1 MAIQQRIIN
10 GSNTEIYAGG
20 GNFIT
25 QSAPTNFHRFWPRKI
40 LAEGETADDYREV
53 TPAEKA
59 SIEAADAKW
68 VEPSEELLA
77 ETATAGIAYNP
88 KTGYFEL
95 NTLTDITTE
104 QIRLILLY
112 IQRPPYNVFAS
123 NHSRNLLR
131 TNLWLA
137 SGQSTSDEP
146 VSLKQIFLGWSAAE
160 VINLN
165 NGLTEETYSTRINGT
180 GTFKNCTKLIRILGP
195 FRFYPAPDAQAF
207 LNCTQLRSFPLR
219 DVAYD
224 IDLHYSPN
232 IDLDT
237 LIYMVTYAINK
248 SPITITLHP
257 DAHARLTEELIA
269 QAAEKQITFATT

>member
-1 MAIQQRIIN
+1 M
-10 GSNTEIYAGG
+10 
-20 GNFIT
+20 
-25 QSAPTNFHRFWPRKI
+25 
-40 LAEGETADDYREV
+40 

-68 VEPSEELLA
+68 VEPSKELLA

-112 IQRPPYNVFAS
+112 IQRPPYNVFAP

-160 VINLN
+160 VINLD
-165 NGLTEETYSTRINGT
+165 NGLIDKTFSTRINGT
-180 GTFKNCTKLIRILGP
+180 GTFRNCTKLIRILGP
-195 FRFYPAPDAQAF
+195 FRFNPAPDAQAF

-257 DAHARLTEELIA
+257 DAHARLTEELVA